1 MDWSAL
7 IDTAGAA
14 LSVASGGIFGLIGS
28 IIGFVTKYYQTKQ
41 ERAWQKEKWQH
52 EKDLLELNMKKNS
65 AETENELA
73 IVSQTGSWSGL
84 TESIRDNQAIGT
96 VHMVVNDVRALFRPF
111 LTVVL
116 WCLAAWVFYHV
127 VIGSLTRWLV
137 EADIKEIIR
146 YMVYTVFFCAASAT
160 MWWFGD
166 RALSPPGMKSR

>member
-1 MDWSAL
+1 MDWSTL

-28 IIGFVTKYYQTKQ
+28 IIGIVTKYYQTKQ
-41 ERAWQKEKWQH
+41 EHAWQKEKWAH
-52 EKDLLELNMKKNS
+52 EKDLLELNMRASS

-84 TESIRDNQAIGT
+84 TESLRAEQAIGT
-96 VHMVVNDVRALFRPF
+96 VHMFVNDVRALFRPF
-111 LTVVL
+111 LTVALWVL
-116 WCLAAWVFYHV
+116 GAWVFYHV
-127 VIGSLTRWLV
+127 VIGSLATWLA
-137 EADIKEIIR
+137 EADIKDIIR